1 MEDAEERAASPWVP
15 RSLPHY
21 PNLNLKI
28 KPKSKPT
35 RASVHAY
42 VFSVN
47 DSIKLF
53 NCIAKRLHFN
63 CYVVVY
69 TINKK
74 NKKKNDQMNR

>member
-1 MEDAEERAASPWVP
+1 MTRCDWLLGWGNVHTS
-15 RSLPHY
+15 SHHTPH
-21 PNLNLKI
+21 PT
-28 KPKSKPT
+28 KPT
-35 RASVHAY
+35 QASVHAY

-69 TINKK
+69 TINKNK
-74 NKKKNDQMNR
+74 QKKKKRTK